1 MAKAIRINQTGGA
14 DVLSFED
21 VELPAPGKG
30 EAAIRH
36 TAIGVNFIDVYH
48 RTGLYPQPLPF
59 TLGSE
64 GAGVVTAVGEGVTEV
79 AVGDRVAYAGGPLG
93 AYATERVLPADKTAD
108 HEKSEIRLQFGDFG
122 CNAVISRDT
131 FISERSFYASAK
143 TPTIALILAALR
155 ALQAQ
160 EGRDG

>member
-1 MAKAIRINQTGGA
+1 MADLAALIERVEKLTGPSRDADYRIEKELVRPCEFPASGLWPPFMVG
-14 DVLSFED
+14 SKFERSI
-21 VELPAPGKG
+21 PAYTASLD
-30 EAAIRH
+30 AA
-36 TAIGVNFIDVYH
+36 
-48 RTGLYPQPLPF
+48 
-59 TLGSE
+59 
-64 GAGVVTAVGEGVTEV
+64 V
-79 AVGDRVAYAGGPLG
+79 ALV
-93 AYATERVLPADKTAD
+93 ERVLPADKTAD

>member
-1 MAKAIRINQTGGA
+1 
-14 DVLSFED
+14 V
-21 VELPAPGKG
+21 
-30 EAAIRH
+30 
-36 TAIGVNFIDVYH
+36 
-48 RTGLYPQPLPF
+48 
-59 TLGSE
+59 
-64 GAGVVTAVGEGVTEV
+64 
-79 AVGDRVAYAGGPLG
+79 
-93 AYATERVLPADKTAD
+93 ERVLPADKTAD